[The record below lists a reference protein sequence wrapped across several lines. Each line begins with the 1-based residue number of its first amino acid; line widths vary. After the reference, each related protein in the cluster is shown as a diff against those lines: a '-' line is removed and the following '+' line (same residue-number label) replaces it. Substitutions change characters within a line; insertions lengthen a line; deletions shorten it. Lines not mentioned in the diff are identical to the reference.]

1 MEPSVNQTIATSE
14 SITMAMGTLNVS
26 ATETIS
32 VRDFWIPEYIDLS
45 TYDTIEL
52 GEYTYVMIDTI
63 TLTNCYDYPLGEIGT
78 SKY

>member
-1 MEPSVNQTIATSE
+1 MEPNVTQTITTSE
-14 SITMAMGTLNVS
+14 SIVMATATL
-26 ATETIS
+26 TIS
-32 VRDFWIPEYIDLS
+32 AIDSLSARDFWIPEYIDLS
-45 TYDTIEL
+45 TYDTISV